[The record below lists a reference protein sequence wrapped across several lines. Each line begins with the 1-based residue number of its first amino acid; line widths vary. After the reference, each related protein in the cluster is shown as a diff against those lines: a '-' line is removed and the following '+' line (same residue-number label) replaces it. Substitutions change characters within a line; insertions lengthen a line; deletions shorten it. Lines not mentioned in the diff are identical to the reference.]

1 MVSDR
6 GTNRFLRLHSKR
18 VKKADFLGFYR
29 QRVFGVSN
37 PYNDTFLVTPTTTV
51 SPKFDA
57 PGTVHLRNFA
67 VLIGDLPVLK
77 LPFPILTRPQ

>member
-1 MVSDR
+1 MVSYNALGPSHR
-6 GTNRFLRLHSKR
+6 PHSKR
-18 VKKADFLGFYR
+18 VKKADFVGFYR

-37 PYNDTFLVTPTTTV
+37 PYNGTFSFTPTTTV

-57 PGTVHLRNFA
+57 PVTVHLRNFA